1 MATAAPASP
10 NACAV
15 AAPIP
20 CPPPVTAAT
29 FPFRENLSSTMF
41 EPPGWKFSGGKL
53 AGPRGRGQDM
63 TSRVVAREAPTG
75 DRQFDPPEPS
85 SAAPLRPRRHDSRLP
100 REAG

>member
-63 TSRVVAREAPTG
+63 TSRVVAREAPTR
-75 DRQFDPPEPS
+75 DRHFHPPET
-85 SAAPLRPRRHDSRLP
+85 RPRLR
-100 REAG
+100 